1 MNSPALT
8 ADYMENHRLMETTLR
23 VDKSFDLLE
32 RNIVIGGRK
41 AAMYFVDAFTK
52 DEVLEKMIE
61 FLSKITPED
70 FQSLP
75 TTIDFIKR
83 FITYTEVSSE
93 QQMDKIATAVLSG
106 TLALIV
112 EGYDEAILIDAR
124 TYPVRSVSEPED
136 DRVLR
141 GSHDGFVETLVFN
154 SALIRRRIRDPRL
167 SMEIVQ
173 VGGKSKT
180 DIVICYMDGI
190 AKPKYVENI
199 RKKLQNIT
207 IPSLSMSQESL
218 SECLLRDQRWNPF
231 PRIRLTERPDRAAAS
246 VLEGKILVLVD
257 TSPVAMVLPTAIFD
271 FAQDTNEYYFPP
283 IIGTYLRI
291 IRFLIFM
298 MTLFLMPTWFLFV
311 SHPEFIPPWL
321 AVFNIVEPNSVP
333 LLAQIIAVELIV
345 DGLRVASLNTPS
357 SLSNA
362 FGLVGAL
369 ILGEF
374 AVAAELFVPEVLLYM
389 AFVTVFSF
397 VQPSFQLGYCFKMF
411 RILFIFL
418 IALGSIWGFYGGLI
432 GFLIGIA
439 AMLFT
444 LISTKTVGGSSYLY
458 PLFPFD
464 GQALSRLLFRRS
476 ISRHNT

>member
-8 ADYMENHRLMETTLR
+8 ADYAQNHQLMETTLR
-23 VDKSFDLLE
+23 VDRSFDLLE
-32 RNIVIGGRK
+32 RNVVIGGRQ
-41 AAMYFVDAFTK
+41 AAMYFIDAFTK
-52 DEVLEKMIE
+52 DEVLEKMLE
-61 FLSKITPED
+61 FLSKIAPED
-70 FQSLP
+70 FDSLP
-75 TTIDFIKR
+75 TTLDFIKR
-83 FITYTEVSSE
+83 FITYTEVGSE
-93 QQMDKIATAVLSG
+93 KQLDKIATAVLSG
-106 TLALIV
+106 TLALII

-154 SALIRRRIRDPRL
+154 AALIRRRIRDPRL

-180 DIVICYMDGI
+180 DIVMCYMDGV
-190 AKPKYVENI
+190 ARQKHVDTI

-218 SECLLRDQRWNPF
+218 SECLLRDQHWNPF

-246 VLEGKILVLVD
+246 VLEGKILILVD

-271 FAQDTNEYYFPP
+271 FLQDTNEYYFPP
-283 IIGTYLRI
+283 LIGSYLRV
-291 IRFLIFM
+291 IRFIIFL

-311 SHPEFIPPWL
+311 SHPEHIPPWL
-321 AVFNIVEPNSVP
+321 EVFNIVEPNSVP
-333 LLAQIIAVELIV
+333 LLAQILAVELIV
-345 DGLRVASLNTPS
+345 DGLRIASLNTPS

-389 AFVTVFSF
+389 AFVSVFSF
-397 VQPSFQLGYCFKMF
+397 VQPSIQLGYTFKLY
-411 RILFIFL
+411 RIVFILL
-418 IALGSIWGFYGGLI
+418 IALGGIWGFYGGLI
-432 GFLIGIA
+432 AFLIGIT
-439 AMLFT
+439 AMLLT
-444 LISTKTVGGSSYLY
+444 LVFTKTVTGLHYLY
-458 PLFPFD
+458 PLIPFNA
-464 GQALSRLLFRRS
+464 QALWRLLFRRS